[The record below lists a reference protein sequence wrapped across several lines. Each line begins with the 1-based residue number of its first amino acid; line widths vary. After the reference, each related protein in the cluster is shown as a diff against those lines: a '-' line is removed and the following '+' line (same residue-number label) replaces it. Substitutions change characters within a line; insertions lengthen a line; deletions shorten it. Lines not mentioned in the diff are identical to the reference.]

1 MKILTNFCGKAKP
14 KTPERKNKKTL
25 YLCLQKISILY
36 KPTNYKMKVDQKGH
50 TVTIKDTQGDFK
62 SFLEKVTQQFKTFEK
77 QNIIIDLTSDSNLSE
92 SDLKLFLPLSKQQK
106 KAKKSFVIVA
116 FELDFNAVS
125 DKLTVVPSL
134 LEAHDIIEMEEIERD
149 LGF

>member
-1 MKILTNFCGKAKP
+1 
-14 KTPERKNKKTL
+14 
-25 YLCLQKISILY
+25 
-36 KPTNYKMKVDQKGH
+36 MKVDQKGH
-50 TVTIKDTQGDFK
+50 TVIIKDTQGDFK
-62 SFLEKVTQQFKTFEK
+62 SFLDKVTQQFKTFEK

-92 SDLKLFLPLSKQQK
+92 NDLKLFLPLSKQQK
-106 KAKKSFVIVA
+106 KAKKSFVIVVLD
-116 FELDFNAVS
+116 FDFNAVS